1 MKTVEF
7 RRLGNIDV
15 SVIGLGT
22 ASTFDV
28 TDKTDI
34 AVRRQIVDNCLTNEI
49 NLIDTAPLYGRAEE
63 VVGVITDDRRDKFY
77 FATKVLREG
86 KEAGEERIAES
97 FKLLK
102 TDYIDLLQV
111 HNLLDWRTQLATLE
125 RLKEEGKIGMV
136 GMTASKH
143 LIGEAYPI
151 FAGLMKDRRIDTI
164 QIPYNVIEQDCE
176 KELLPLAQ
184 ELGTGVLVMEPL
196 QKGNY
201 VKELKRQPDLG
212 PLADF
217 GIQTWGQALLA
228 WVISD
233 SRVTSAIPATTRPE
247 RIAEN
252 ALPGSLGTM
261 SQELRDYVREETV
274 RCM

>member
-184 ELGTGVLVMEPL
+184 ELGIGVLVMEPL

>member
-1 MKTVEF
+1 MEYRK
-7 RRLGNIDV
+7 LGNIDI

-34 AVRRQIVDNCLTNEI
+34 AVRQQIVDNCLANEI
-49 NLIDTAPLYGRAEE
+49 NLIDTAPLHGRAEE
-63 VVGVITDDRRDKFY
+63 VVGAITDGRRDKFY

-86 KEAGEERIAES
+86 KKAGEERIAES

-143 LIGEAYPI
+143 LIDEAYPI
-151 FAGLMKDRRIDTI
+151 FSDLMKDRRIDAI
-164 QIPYNVIEQDCE
+164 QIPYNVVERDCE
-176 KELLPLAQ
+176 KELLPLAE
-184 ELGTGVLVMEPL
+184 ELGIGVLVMEPL

-201 VKELKRQPDLG
+201 VKQLKRQPDLG
-212 PLADF
+212 PLAEF
-217 GIQTWGQALLA
+217 GIQTWGQALLS
-228 WVISD
+228 WVITD
-233 SRVTSAIPATTRPE
+233 TRVSSAIPATTRPE
-247 RIAEN
+247 RIEEN
-252 ALPGSLGTM
+252 ALPGSLGRM
-261 SQELRDYVREETV
+261 PQELRDYVREETV
-274 RCM
+274 RCLG

>member
-1 MKTVEF
+1 MEYRK
-7 RRLGNIDV
+7 LGNIDI

-22 ASTFDV
+22 ATTFDV
-28 TDKTDI
+28 TSEADI
-34 AVRRQIVDNCLTNEI
+34 AVRRQIVDNCLANEI

-63 VVGVITDDRRDKFY
+63 VVGAITDGRRDKFY

-97 FKLLK
+97 FTLLK

-143 LIGEAYPI
+143 LIDEAYPI
-151 FAGLMKDRRIDTI
+151 FAGLMKERRIDTI
-164 QIPYNVIEQDCE
+164 QVTYNVVERECE
-176 KELLPLAQ
+176 KELLPLAE
-184 ELGTGVLVMEPL
+184 ELGIGVLVMEPL
-196 QKGNY
+196 AKGNY
-201 VKELKRQPDLG
+201 VKQLKKTPDLG
-212 PLADF
+212 PVAEF
-217 GIQTWGQALLA
+217 GVQTWGQALLS
-228 WVISD
+228 WVIGD
-233 SRVTSAIPATTRPE
+233 SRVSSAIPATIRPE

-252 ALPGSLGTM
+252 ALPGSLGSM
-261 SQELRDYVREETV
+261 PQELRDYVREETA
-274 RCM
+274 RCL

>member
-1 MKTVEF
+1 MEF

>member
-1 MKTVEF
+1 MEYRK
-7 RRLGNIDV
+7 LGNIDV

-28 TDKTDI
+28 TDEADI
-34 AVRRQIVDNCLTNEI
+34 AVRRKIVDNCLTNDI

-63 VVGVITDDRRDKFY
+63 VVGVITEDRRDKFY
-77 FATKVLREG
+77 FATKVLCEG
-86 KEAGEERIAES
+86 KEPGEERIAES
-97 FKLLK
+97 FEFLK

-143 LIGEAYPI
+143 LIDEAYPI
-151 FAGLMKDRRIDTI
+151 FTGLMKDRRIDTI
-164 QIPYNVIEQDCE
+164 QITYNVLQRDCE
-176 KELLPLAQ
+176 KELLPLA
-184 ELGTGVLVMEPL
+184 EDLGIGVLVMEPL
-196 QKGNY
+196 AKGNY
-201 VKELKRQPDLG
+201 VKQLQKKPDLG
-212 PLADF
+212 PIAEF
-217 GIQTWGQALLA
+217 GVRTWAQALLS

-233 SRVTSAIPATTRPE
+233 PRVASAIPATTRPE

-252 ALPGSLGTM
+252 ALPGALGNM
-261 SQELRDYVREETV
+261 PQELRNYVREETI
-274 RCM
+274 RCL

>member
-1 MKTVEF
+1 MEF
-7 RRLGNIDV
+7 RKLGNIDV

-28 TDKTDI
+28 TGEADI
-34 AVRRQIVDNCLTNEI
+34 AVRQQIIDNCLANQI
-49 NLIDTAPLYGRAEE
+49 NLIDTAPLYGQAEE
-63 VVGVITDDRRDKFY
+63 VVGVITDGRQDKFY

-111 HNLLDWRTQLATLE
+111 HNMLDWRTQLATLE

-136 GMTASKH
+136 GVTASPH
-143 LIGEAYPI
+143 LVHELYPI
-151 FAGLMKDRRIDTI
+151 FAGLMKDGRVDTI
-164 QIPYNVIEQDCE
+164 QIPYNVVDRDCE
-176 KELLPLAQ
+176 KELLPLA
-184 ELGTGVLVMEPL
+184 EDLGIGVLVMEPL
-196 QKGNY
+196 KKGDY
-201 VKELKRQPDLG
+201 VKQLKRAPDLG
-212 PLADF
+212 PVAEF

-233 SRVTSAIPATTRPE
+233 PTVSSAIPATTRPE

-252 ALPGSLGTM
+252 ALPGSLGRM
-261 SQELRDYVREETV
+261 PSELRDYVREETF
-274 RCM
+274 RCF

>member
-1 MKTVEF
+1 MEYRK
-7 RRLGNIDV
+7 LGNIDV

-28 TDKTDI
+28 TSEADI
-34 AVRRQIVDNCLTNEI
+34 AVRKQIIDNCLANDM

-63 VVGVITDDRRDKFY
+63 VVGVITEGRRDQFY

-86 KEAGEERIAES
+86 KEAGEERIGES
-97 FKLLK
+97 FELLK

-136 GMTASKH
+136 GMTASKN
-143 LIGEAYPI
+143 LNDEAFPI
-151 FAGLMKDRRIDTI
+151 FAELMKEGRVDTI
-164 QIPYNVIEQDCE
+164 QITYNVVRRECE
-176 KELLPLAQ
+176 KELLPLAE
-184 ELGTGVLVMEPL
+184 ELGIGVLVMEPL
-196 QKGNY
+196 AKGNY
-201 VKELKRQPDLG
+201 VKQLRKEPDLG
-212 PLADF
+212 PVADF
-217 GIQTWGQALLA
+217 GVQTWAQALLS

-233 SRVTSAIPATTRPE
+233 PRVTSAIPATTRPD
-247 RIAEN
+247 RIPEN
-252 ALPGSLGTM
+252 ALPGSLGSM
-261 SQELRDYVREETV
+261 PQELRDYVREETV